1 MGISNAVAEQ
11 LDLEIVEPPAVNP
24 RLAAFL
30 PPQLNHVEDVPINVL
45 GLELQMQQMYVFDM
59 DVPIV
64 NLSLLMFSDFLVQVD
79 YLQSQIC
86 FLDRTA
92 IPLED
97 VANIDM
103 RNALSGA
110 PAIEVTL
117 NGERSVWLAL
127 QLGYPGAVLVDY
139 ETAEYLEFIEIVNQ
153 QVVSEDSAVATQTGV
168 VELLKFGPYE
178 LGNIAVE
185 YATRKPPSRRSRRS
199 GVLTGSAAQGRV
211 RAQGVETHGQLGH
224 EILQHFV
231 LTIDFE
237 EERMHV
243 FVP

>member
-1 MGISNAVAEQ
+1 
-11 LDLEIVEPPAVNP
+11 
-24 RLAAFL
+24 
-30 PPQLNHVEDVPINVL
+30 
-45 GLELQMQQMYVFDM
+45 M

-79 YLQSQIC
+79 YPQSQIC
-86 FLDRTA
+86 FLDRAA
-92 IPLED
+92 IPLEN
-97 VANIDM
+97 VANIEM

-117 NGERSVWLAL
+117 NGERSVWLEL
-127 QLGYPGAVLVDY
+127 QLGYPGAVSIDY
-139 ETAEYLEFIEIVNQ
+139 ETADYLKFIDTADQ
-153 QVVSEDSAVATQTGV
+153 QVAPVDSAVATQTGV
-168 VELLKFGPYE
+168 AELLKFGPYE

-211 RAQGVETHGQLGH
+211 RAPGVETHGQLGH

-237 EERMHV
+237 EARMHV
-243 FVP
+243 IVP